1 MLAAEALALAEP
13 EKGDDIRR
21 TVNDAVKVVAADL
34 GNTAAVARSSYI
46 HPALIEGYE
55 EEKLPVAEL
64 REALDE
70 GGGRLTEEIVID
82 FLDDA
87 AS

>member
-1 MLAAEALALAEP
+1 M
-13 EKGDDIRR
+13 
-21 TVNDAVKVVAADL
+21 
-34 GNTAAVARSSYI
+34 ARSSYI

-55 EEKLPVAEL
+55 DETLPVDEL